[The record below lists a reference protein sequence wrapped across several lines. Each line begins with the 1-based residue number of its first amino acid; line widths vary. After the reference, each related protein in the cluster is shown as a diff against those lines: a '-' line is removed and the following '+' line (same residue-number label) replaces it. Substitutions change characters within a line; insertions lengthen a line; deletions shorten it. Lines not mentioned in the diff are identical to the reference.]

1 MLKFL
6 KLSRN
11 PQLHRFNKKF
21 NIIFI
26 HKMEKSSITSEQ
38 TIHDLSDMAH
48 KLRIH
53 SIDMTDASA
62 SG

>member
-1 MLKFL
+1 MLQFL
-6 KLSRN
+6 KLSRKT
-11 PQLHRFNKKF
+11 QLVRLNKKF

-26 HKMEKSSITSEQ
+26 HKMEKSSIISEQ

>member
-1 MLKFL
+1 MLQFLKF
-6 KLSRN
+6 SRKPLLYRLN
-11 PQLHRFNKKF
+11 VNF

-26 HKMEKSSITSEQ
+26 HKMEKSTKVSEQ

-53 SIDMTDASA
+53 SIEMTDASA